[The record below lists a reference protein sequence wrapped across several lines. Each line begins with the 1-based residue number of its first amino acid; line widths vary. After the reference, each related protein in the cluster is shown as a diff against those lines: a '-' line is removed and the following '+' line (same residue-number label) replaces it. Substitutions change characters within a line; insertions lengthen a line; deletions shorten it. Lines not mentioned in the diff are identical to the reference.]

1 MKRTFQAI
9 TINKKDLISLIQQ
22 TNGFL
27 NPKIELEQYC
37 IDAQS
42 AVDIVFFA
50 GVEFNDIKNK
60 LVIDLGAG
68 TGRLSIACAYL
79 RASYVLSV
87 DIDINALRILKE
99 NIKGLGLEDIV
110 LPLCSDVNRFEI
122 VKQVLPNKMHITTIE
137 NPPFGVQKKTADR
150 FFLQKAFSFSD
161 VVYSIHLA
169 NQKVHQFLTKF
180 IKKFNWEIDHVFPF
194 QLKLKRTYEFH
205 KQKTKSVDVNV
216 YRFKRKGEGK

>member
-1 MKRTFQAI
+1 MKLNFQGI

-99 NIKGLGLEDIV
+99 NIIGLGLENII
-110 LPLCSDVNRFEI
+110 LPLCSDVNHVEFAKLVMLKE
-122 VKQVLPNKMHITTIE
+122 LHITTIE

-180 IKKFNWEIDHVFPF
+180 IKKFNWEIDYVFPF
-194 QLKLKRTYEFH
+194 QLKLNRTYEFH
-205 KQKTKSVDVNV
+205 KQKTKFVDVNI
-216 YRFKRKGEGK
+216 